1 MDNNSATQT
10 LFRSMRLPFLMLT
23 PACLFLGWSVV
34 ITNGVDFDIHLAF
47 LTLIGAISAHIS
59 VNTLNEFFDYKS
71 GLDLKTDRTPFS
83 GGSGALVEHPKM
95 HKAVLIVGIVTLLIT
110 LAIGLYFIWK
120 YGWAIIPLGLVGA
133 LLIVFYTGWINR
145 HPFLCLISPG
155 LGFGFLMVL
164 GAYFSLTGEYPLA
177 LVLICLV
184 PFFLIN
190 NLLLLNQYPD
200 ISPDKRVGRKTFPI
214 VYGIR
219 SSNTVYAIFN
229 LLATLVIMMAVSFNI
244 LPQASLLALLLMLLT
259 LYSLKGAVKHG
270 SQLGKHPKY
279 LAANV
284 IVANFVPVVLGLSII
299 FG

>member
-1 MDNNSATQT
+1 MHNNSATQT
-10 LFRSMRLPFLMLT
+10 LLRSMRLPFLMLT
-23 PACLFLGWSVV
+23 PACLFLGWSLA
-34 ITNGVDFDIHLAF
+34 ITNQVEFEVHLAF
-47 LTLIGAISAHIS
+47 LTLIGAICAHIS

-71 GLDLKTDRTPFS
+71 GLDLNTHRTPFS

-95 HKAVLIVGIVTLLIT
+95 HKAVFIVGVVTLLIT
-110 LAIGLYFIWK
+110 IAIGLFFIWK
-120 YGWAIIPLGLVGA
+120 YSWAILPLGVVGA

-155 LGFGFLMVL
+155 LGFGLLMVL
-164 GAYFSLTGEYPLA
+164 GAYFSLTGEYPSALA
-177 LVLICLV
+177 VICLV

-200 ISPDKRVGRKTFPI
+200 ISPDKSVGRKTFPI

-219 SSNTVYAIFN
+219 GSNTVYAIFN
-229 LLATLVIMMAVSFNI
+229 LLATLVIVMAVSFEV
-244 LPQASLLALLLMLLT
+244 LPQASLLTLLLMLLT
-259 LYSLKGAVKHG
+259 IYSLKGAVKHG
-270 SQLGKHPKY
+270 RQLGEHPKY

-284 IVANFVPVVLGLSII
+284 VVANLVPVVLGLSII